1 LFIYGFSFLRL
12 TTTLYLDC
20 GLCREESEDWICMVD
35 GLRDT
40 GVSMDL
46 FLLVYGRQWNEEF
59 GYVEP
64 WVG

>member
-1 LFIYGFSFLRL
+1 
-12 TTTLYLDC
+12 
-20 GLCREESEDWICMVD
+20 MVD